1 MTRAAPSRPP
11 GRPLWTRRRALA
23 LAALALLPATAP
35 AQQGPSILT
44 VSRRRLLNE
53 TAYARALV
61 EAEQRMTSKLQA
73 RIDETKRE
81 LAEQEQ
87 ELARL
92 RATLPRDEFEARTS
106 AFDRRVRR
114 ERREAQRQAAALQNA
129 FRAMRVGLLDAMDR
143 FLRQVRAQRGARLIL
158 DADSAL
164 AWDPAADITGE
175 VIAAF
180 NANVSMPEIPDLETL
195 ISGGPA
201 EEEGEG
207 Q

>member
-1 MTRAAPSRPP
+1 MTVEAPSRAV
-11 GRPLWTRRRALA
+11 WTRRRMLA
-23 LAALALLPATAP
+23 LAALALAP
-35 AQQGPSILT
+35 GLARAQQARPVLA

-129 FRAMRVGLLDAMDR
+129 FRVERVKYLEILDSVLD
-143 FLRQVRAQRGARLIL
+143 QVRADQGASLIVNS
-158 DADSAL
+158 DDAL
-164 AWDPAADITGE
+164 ALDPAIDITDA
-175 VIAAF
+175 VIARFDQA
-180 NANVSMPEIPDLETL
+180 VSPPEIPDLDSFLAGVE
-195 ISGGPA
+195 P
-201 EEEGEG
+201 EEDKPPE
-207 Q
+207 

>member
-1 MTRAAPSRPP
+1 MASAAPTPR
-11 GRPLWTRRRALA
+11 RWTRRRTLTLA
-23 LAALALLPATAP
+23 LAALAPGAAMAQERGPVLL
-35 AQQGPSILT
+35 
-44 VSRRRLLNE
+44 VSRRRMLNE
-53 TAYARALV
+53 TRQARALV
-61 EAEQRMTSKLQA
+61 EAEQRMTAELQA
-73 RIDETKRE
+73 RIDRVKRE
-81 LAEQEQ
+81 LAETEQ

-92 RATLPRDEFEARTS
+92 RESLSREEFEERTQ

-114 ERREAQRQAAALQNA
+114 QRREAQRQAAALQNA
-129 FRAMRVGLLDAMDR
+129 FRAMRVQLLEAMDR

-180 NANVSMPEIPDLETL
+180 NTNVSMPQIPGLETL
-195 ISGGPA
+195 LSRGST
-201 EEEGEG
+201 EEEGEA

>member
-1 MTRAAPSRPP
+1 MSPAAQGPIH
-11 GRPLWTRRRALA
+11 WTRRRALV
-23 LAALALLPATAP
+23 LALLPLVPAAAL
-35 AQQGPSILT
+35 AQQGAPVLG

-73 RIDETKRE
+73 RIDQTKRE

-129 FRAMRVGLLDAMDR
+129 FRVERVKYLEILDSV
-143 FLRQVRAQRGARLIL
+143 LEEVRADRGASLIVNS
-158 DADSAL
+158 DDAL
-164 AWDPAADITGE
+164 ALDPAIDITDA
-175 VIAAF
+175 VIARFDQA
-180 NANVSMPEIPDLETL
+180 VSPPEIPDLDSFLAGVE
-195 ISGGPA
+195 P
-201 EEEGEG
+201 GEDAPPE
-207 Q
+207 